1 MIKIVLF
8 SFDSSANARSYSK
21 FYKQETIQVQ
31 WKQDQ
36 SKTLKFTYDSID
48 SIQQEKFVL
57 TILVFYFLV
66 SLYFRQQLTLQSDQT
81 LDDITAE
88 IESVKEH
95 DNHLDS
101 SIAKVK
107 KIR

>member
-1 MIKIVLF
+1 LYFF
-8 SFDSSANARSYSK
+8 SFDSSANAHSYSK
-21 FYKQETIQVQ
+21 FYKQETIQLQ

-48 SIQQEKFVL
+48 SIQQQKFVL